1 MAAIKKDLVSS
12 GLAAQVTYKNGVN
25 SCKYIVVHETA
36 NTAAGAD
43 AQAHANLQKNGNS
56 REASWHYQV
65 DENGV
70 IQSFDD
76 RKQCWHAGSKFYN
89 QNAIGIELCVNSG
102 GNFKKTVEN
111 AAELI
116 KSLMKKYG
124 IPVKNVLTHK
134 ETSGWKDCPHFL
146 RSGSKGVTWAQLV
159 SMISSTSSSSGNAPS
174 KPAKAPSKPSKA
186 PSGSGSINF
195 NTNSI
200 VDFLSS
206 AKLDSSFSNRKKL
219 AAKYGVAN
227 YSGTA
232 AQNESLLAKLK
243 KDFKSTSKPVSTKPA
258 AKGDQKT
265 NSIVDYLVSIK
276 ADSSFANR
284 KKLADK
290 YGISNYKGTASQNS
304 ALLKKIRGK

>member
-1 MAAIKKDLVSS
+1 MVSIKKDLVPA
-12 GLAAQVTYKNGVN
+12 GLASQVTYKDGYNP
-25 SCKYIVVHETA
+25 CKYIVVHETA
-36 NTAAGAD
+36 NTKAGAD

-65 DENGV
+65 DDKGV

-76 RKQCWHAGSKFYN
+76 RKQCWHAGSRVYN

-102 GNFKKTVEN
+102 GDFKKTVDN

-116 KSLMKKYG
+116 KMLMNKYG

-134 ETSGWKDCPHFL
+134 ETSGGKDCPHFL
-146 RSGSKGVTWAQLV
+146 RSGSKGVTWAQLI
-159 SMISSTSSSSGNAPS
+159 SKISSTSSSSGKTPS
-174 KPAKAPSKPSKA
+174 KPAKTPSKPAKS

-206 AKLDSSFSNRKKL
+206 AKLDSSFANRKKL
-219 AAKYGVAN
+219 AGKYGISN

-243 KDFKSTSKPVSTKPA
+243 SDFKSTSKPAPKPA
-258 AKGDQKT
+258 SKGDQKT

-290 YGISNYKGTASQNS
+290 YGISNYRGTAAQNS
-304 ALLKKIRGK
+304 TLLKKIRGK

>member
-1 MAAIKKDLVSS
+1 
-12 GLAAQVTYKNGVN
+12 
-25 SCKYIVVHETA
+25 
-36 NTAAGAD
+36 
-43 AQAHANLQKNGNS
+43 
-56 REASWHYQV
+56 
-65 DENGV
+65 
-70 IQSFDD
+70 
-76 RKQCWHAGSKFYN
+76 
-89 QNAIGIELCVNSG
+89 
-102 GNFKKTVEN
+102 
-111 AAELI
+111 
-116 KSLMKKYG
+116 
-124 IPVKNVLTHK
+124 
-134 ETSGWKDCPHFL
+134 
-146 RSGSKGVTWAQLV
+146 
-159 SMISSTSSSSGNAPS
+159 
-174 KPAKAPSKPSKA
+174 
-186 PSGSGSINF
+186 
-195 NTNSI
+195 